1 MSMQK
6 VEDQFLIKQSLK
18 EKREMEI
25 ELQKEINLRL
35 KSQLRENIENNKE
48 QKMRKIRE
56 EAQLIKEQKKVNHQD
71 FRLSPHNHPRE
82 KVFIYVVLAVFM
94 GVALGWFFSD
104 QFISV
109 LAFTP

>member
-56 EAQLIKEQKKVNHQD
+56 EAQLIKEQKKVNH
-71 FRLSPHNHPRE
+71 H
-82 KVFIYVVLAVFM
+82 
-94 GVALGWFFSD
+94 
-104 QFISV
+104 
-109 LAFTP
+109 